1 MSVIIIEANNNER
14 HRFRILIMIHIS
26 HDIEY
31 KTDTSRIENDYL
43 RWLCPG
49 VEGYYNTGN
58 DGVQEMFNGVYYS
71 CN

>member
-1 MSVIIIEANNNER
+1 
-14 HRFRILIMIHIS
+14 MIHIS

-31 KTDTSRIENDYL
+31 KTDISRIENDYL

-58 DGVQEMFNGVYYS
+58 DGVQEIFNGVYYS